1 MVVQRPRAHTRLLVE
16 RRLQSSLCLR
26 NLGVLPTTAT
36 EFFPLAEMAH
46 PLCKPRS
53 ITVKNHLVGK
63 AKEFGLRQVSERQTL
78 KFEK

>member
-1 MVVQRPRAHTRLLVE
+1 MVVQRPRAHSRLLVE
-16 RRLQSSLCLR
+16 RRLQSSLYIP
-26 NLGVLPTTAT
+26 NLGVLPNTAT

-46 PLCKPRS
+46 QLCTPRS
-53 ITVKNHLVGK
+53 TTVKNHLVGK